1 MRKSNKVI
9 KMNKRNITR
18 KNNNNNTANIND
30 KQNKMEITAADKKA
44 KASIY
49 YIMRAAHHCSCQ
61 SGRE

>member
-1 MRKSNKVI
+1 
-9 KMNKRNITR
+9 MNKRNITR

-49 YIMRAAHHCSCQ
+49 YIMRAAHHYSCQ